1 MIYVICSMLNTQDFI
16 IFIYDRVYKNAF
28 TYVLHADHLK
38 IQIRISAW
46 LPRFTH
52 ITFISRNT
60 LIFKL
65 HQPTKIILH
74 VFTSHPSSSIANR
87 AYSKQA
93 KCDHGVI
100 SPLSIRCCRIINGSR
115 CSYAMNLFKLNNML
129 NTTLVNAM

>member
-1 MIYVICSMLNTQDFI
+1 MLNTQDFI

-65 HQPTKIILH
+65 HQPLKSFCIFLH
-74 VFTSHPSSSIANR
+74 LTPPPPLPTVHTPN
-87 AYSKQA
+87 KQNVTTVSYL
-93 KCDHGVI
+93 H
-100 SPLSIRCCRIINGSR
+100 SPYVVVAS
-115 CSYAMNLFKLNNML
+115 
-129 NTTLVNAM
+129 